1 MGDAAFRIAT
11 RYAGN
16 YYRIAEPQTGRP
28 ITAVL
33 FLRQVARYR
42 VSRSDVR
49 AV

>member
-33 FLRQVARYR
+33 SSRLFTQGRLYISAR
-42 VSRSDVR
+42 S
-49 AV
+49 